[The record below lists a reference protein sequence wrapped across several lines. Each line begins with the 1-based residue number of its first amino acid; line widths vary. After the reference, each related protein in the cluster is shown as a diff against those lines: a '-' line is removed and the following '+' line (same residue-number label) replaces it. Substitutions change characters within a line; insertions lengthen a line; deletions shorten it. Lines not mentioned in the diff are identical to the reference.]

1 MIIITIIIIITKLNN
16 TLKPARKLGV
26 KIRQLTPC
34 TKIRQLTPCTKIRQ
48 LTPCTKIRQLAPCT
62 KIRQLTPCTKIRQLT
77 PCTKIRQ
84 LAPCTKSVERIHEA
98 KFNILRNQQ
107 VRTDSTI
114 FKNKPNIIIHGNKK
128 GI

>member
-1 MIIITIIIIITKLNN
+1 MMIIITIIIIITKLNN

-26 KIRQLTPC
+26 
-34 TKIRQLTPCTKIRQ
+34 
-48 LTPCTKIRQLAPCT
+48 